1 MRKEKI
7 MTEIIRY
14 ATGDS
19 SLGRFVAAESDR
31 GLVSFEFVEDAG
43 AALDALRASLGGAL
57 LVEDDAAMAATIRH
71 LAETIDRPGHDAE
84 LKLDPRGSEF
94 ELRVWNALRQ
104 IPAGSTATYGDIAAT
119 LGTPRDAREVGEA
132 CAANR
137 IAILIPC
144 HRVVKKDGKLA
155 GYRWGF
161 QRKRA
166 LLAREQ
172 RSVAFQLA

>member
-1 MRKEKI
+1 MRKEQT

-14 ATGDS
+14 AAGDS
-19 SLGRFVAAESDR
+19 SLGRFIAARSER
-31 GLVSFEFVEDAG
+31 GLVSFEFAEDA
-43 AALDALRASLGGAL
+43 DALRTTLPEAL
-57 LVEDDAAMAATIRH
+57 LVQDDVAMAGTIRT
-71 LAETIDRPGHDAE
+71 LAETVDHPERDPG
-84 LKLDPRGSEF
+84 LRLDPRGSDF
-94 ELRVWNALRQ
+94 EMRVWNALRQ

-119 LGTPRDAREVGEA
+119 LGAAADARAVGEA

-161 QRKRA
+161 QRKRT
-166 LLAREQ
+166 LLTREQ
-172 RSVAFQLA
+172 RCFAFQLA